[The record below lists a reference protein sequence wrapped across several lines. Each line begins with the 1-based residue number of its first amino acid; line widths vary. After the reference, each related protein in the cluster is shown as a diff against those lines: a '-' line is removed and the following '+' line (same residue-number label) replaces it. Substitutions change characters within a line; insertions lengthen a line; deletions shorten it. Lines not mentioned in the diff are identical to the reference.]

1 MIVREYY
8 DTLED
13 GTKLYKTYSNSG
25 YQIRQIETGVVYGEA
40 IDIENAPYTYEE
52 TDELIEV
59 EEDDWL

>member
-59 EEDDWL
+59 EEDD